1 MARERRL
8 GSRNGD
14 MAKALSIAAIAA
26 LALTGS
32 VAVAHAQTA
41 PARKPQPQPQTG
53 FTVQNDFNAR
63 DAQFAPTDGRRS
75 LVWDAK
81 KGRWGLTLDIKPR
94 SDIDPAVGP
103 QGRDVEAGAFFKVT
117 PRLRVGGAVGV
128 GPNQIAPIRKN
139 DGREETPRVRLETAF
154 KF

>member
-1 MARERRL
+1 MSKVLSMAVI
-8 GSRNGD
+8 S
-14 MAKALSIAAIAA
+14 
-26 LALTGS
+26 ALTLAGS
-32 VAVAHAQTA
+32 ATIAHAQTA
-41 PARKPQPQPQTG
+41 PAKPS
-53 FTVQNDFNAR
+53 FSVRSDFNPR
-63 DAQFAPTDGRRS
+63 DAQFAPQDGRRT

-94 SDIDPAVGP
+94 TDIDPAA
-103 QGRDVEAGAFFKVT
+103 RDVEAGAFFKVT

-128 GPNQIAPIRKN
+128 GPNQPTPIRKN

>member
-32 VAVAHAQTA
+32 AAVAHAQTA
-41 PARKPQPQPQTG
+41 PAKKPQPQAN
-53 FTVQNDFNAR
+53 FAVQNDFNAR

-94 SDIDPAVGP
+94 SDIDPAAGV

-128 GPNQIAPIRKN
+128 GPNQVAPIRKN

>member
-8 GSRNGD
+8 GEPNGD
-14 MAKALSIAAIAA
+14 MAKVLSIAAMTA
-26 LALTGS
+26 LALAGS
-32 VAVAHAQTA
+32 ATIVHAQTA
-41 PARKPQPQPQTG
+41 PAKKAQPQTSFAVRG
-53 FTVQNDFNAR
+53 DYNAR
-63 DAQFAPTDGRRS
+63 DAQFAPADGRRS

-94 SDIDPAVGP
+94 SDIDPQVE

-128 GPNQIAPIRKN
+128 GPNQPTPIRKN